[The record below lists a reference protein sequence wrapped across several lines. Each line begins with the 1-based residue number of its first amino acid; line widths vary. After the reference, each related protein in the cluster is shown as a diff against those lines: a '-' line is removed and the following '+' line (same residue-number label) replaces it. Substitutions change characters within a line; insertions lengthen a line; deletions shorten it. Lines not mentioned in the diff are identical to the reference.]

1 MASDPTL
8 TLDAF
13 LEVLRPNSRLI
24 GLDLGTKTIG
34 LALSDLGRGI
44 ASPMETIR
52 RKKFTL
58 DAQEL
63 LKICAKQEVGGL
75 VLGLPLNM
83 DGSEGPRVQ
92 ATRAFA
98 RNLAPMTDLPI
109 TLWDERLSTAAV
121 TRTLLEADASRA
133 RRGEV
138 VDKMAAAFILQGFL
152 DRLGHL
158 QQDQPA
164 ARRSFTIYED

>member
-8 TLDAF
+8 PLEDF
-13 LEVLRPNSRLI
+13 LAALPPSGRLI

-52 RKKFTL
+52 RKKFTQ
-58 DAQEL
+58 DAERL
-63 LKICAKQEVGGL
+63 LQICAEQQVGGI

-83 DGSEGPRVQ
+83 DGTEGPRAQ

-98 RNLAPMTDLPI
+98 RNLAQKSDLPM

-121 TRTLLEADASRA
+121 TRTLLEADSSRA
-133 RRGEV
+133 RRAEV
-138 VDKMAAAFILQGFL
+138 VDKMAAAYILQGFL
-152 DRLGHL
+152 DRLGHMGS
-158 QQDQPA
+158 D
-164 ARRSFTIYED
+164 

>member
-1 MASDPTL
+1 MANDPAL
-8 TLDAF
+8 P
-13 LEVLRPNSRLI
+13 LEDFMATVPQNHRLI

-58 DAQEL
+58 DAERL
-63 LKICAKQEVGGL
+63 LQICGEQKVGGI

-83 DGSEGPRVQ
+83 DGSEGPRAQ

-98 RNLAPMTDLPI
+98 RNLSQKTDLPI
-109 TLWDERLSTAAV
+109 TYWDERLSTAAV
-121 TRTLLEADASRA
+121 TRTLLEADSSRA
-133 RRGEV
+133 KRAEA

-152 DRLGHL
+152 DRLG
-158 QQDQPA
+158 
-164 ARRSFTIYED
+164 FMGVE

>member
-1 MASDPTL
+1 MANDPAL
-8 TLDAF
+8 P
-13 LEVLRPNSRLI
+13 LEDFMAAVPQNSRLI

-58 DAQEL
+58 DAEKL
-63 LKICAKQEVGGL
+63 LKICAEQEVGGI

-83 DGSEGPRVQ
+83 DGSEGPRAQ

-98 RNLAPMTDLPI
+98 RNLAQKTDLPI
-109 TLWDERLSTAAV
+109 TYWDERLSTAAV
-121 TRTLLEADASRA
+121 TRTLLEADSSRA
-133 RRGEV
+133 KRAEA

-152 DRLGHL
+152 DRLGFMG
-158 QQDQPA
+158 QQ
-164 ARRSFTIYED
+164 